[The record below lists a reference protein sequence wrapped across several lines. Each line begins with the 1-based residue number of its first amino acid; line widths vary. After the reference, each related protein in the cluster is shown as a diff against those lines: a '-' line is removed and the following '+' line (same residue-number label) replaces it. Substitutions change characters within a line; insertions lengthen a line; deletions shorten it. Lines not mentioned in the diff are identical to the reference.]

1 MRRLP
6 SVLREPRLVWRWL
19 AGARSAQMAALVLV
33 PGLWLALPAV
43 LAPALD
49 GLYPPVVEREKILGL
64 FPHSVSR
71 DDPLRERREL
81 QLSALAWLGAVGG
94 IALLLLAAL
103 PRTRPDDE
111 PGASTTMGRSVP
123 VHEHDDPA
131 RLLTTAPTRLPVL
144 AGGRYRLKESLAQG
158 GMGVV
163 HRAVDE
169 VLGREVVLKEL
180 IQSLAHQE
188 DFVRRFRQEA
198 RVLARL
204 SHPNIV
210 SVFDLVED
218 ENRLWIA
225 MELVDG
231 GDLAKLLDARGRLPA
246 LEALT
251 LALGIAKGIRHA
263 HEQGVI
269 HRDIK
274 AMNVL
279 LTREGLP
286 KVTDFGLARL
296 AESSVHTRDGTVLG
310 SPRYMSPE
318 QAAGRPADARSD
330 VYSFGILLYELL
342 AGRPPFEGDVQS
354 VIVQQISRPP
364 SPLRELVPDVPE
376 EIERAILAMLEKDPD
391 ARPQD
396 FASVARALRGLALAA
411 KAREGR

>member
-1 MRRLP
+1 M
-6 SVLREPRLVWRWL
+6 LREPRLVWRWL
-19 AGARSAQMAALVLV
+19 AGARNAQVAALVLV
-33 PGLWLALPAV
+33 PGLWFGLPAV

-49 GLYPPVVEREKILGL
+49 ALYPPVVEREKILGL

-71 DDPLRERREL
+71 DNPLRERRAL
-81 QLSALAWLGAVGG
+81 QLRALAWLTTGTG
-94 IALLLLAAL
+94 IGLLLLARL
-103 PRTRPDDE
+103 PRAQPEDPDASVTRRRP
-111 PGASTTMGRSVP
+111 PA
-123 VHEHDDPA
+123 VHEHDEPA
-131 RLLTTAPTRLPVL
+131 RLLARQPTPAPAL

-218 ENRLWIA
+218 EDRLWIA

-231 GDLAKLLDARGRLPA
+231 GDLTHLLDARGRLPA

-296 AESSVHTRDGTVLG
+296 AESSVHTQHGTVLG

-318 QAAGRPADARSD
+318 QAGGRPADARSD

-342 AGRPPFEGDVQS
+342 AGRTPFEGDAQS

-396 FASVARALRGLALAA
+396 FASIAQSLRDLALAER
-411 KAREGR
+411 ARGGRRG